1 MFYYTFN
8 NNLIISNTTIDR
20 DNFISIDEDWCK
32 NYHGKIFVLTSMD
45 CNISRRSFIVSNKD
59 LLFLEEE
66 DLNLLKSSSRN
77 NIIIPEW
84 LETAIKE
91 KRVIS
96 LNSNYPNFLDAITYS
111 SPKKWRVNV
120 VGLGD
125 VGATLLTGLRL
136 LGHDVISTLGI
147 YDKDS
152 KKIHRL
158 NFELSQILS
167 CDGKEN
173 NISIVP
179 LKEEDLFNC
188 DMFVFCVS
196 VGIPPVGK
204 EQEDVRL
211 VQFTGN
217 RNVLKVYGQM
227 ARKAKFKGIF
237 AVVSDPVD
245 LLCKSLFED
254 SNKNENGI
262 LDFQGLAPEQ
272 IRGYGLGVMNARAAY
287 YSNLREDTKN
297 YLQEGRAFGPHGEG
311 LIIANSIENFNEE
324 ASDFLTEKT
333 KTANLEVR
341 AVGFKP
347 YIAPALSS
355 GALSIIDTIKGNYHY
370 SSNFIGGTYMGCK
383 NRFLN
388 NCTENEILNIPKK
401 LMTKLENTYELLNYL
416 YNKK

>member
-59 LLFLEEE
+59 LLFLEKE

-254 SNKNENGI
+254 SNKNENGL

>member
-254 SNKNENGI
+254 SNKNENGL

>member
-59 LLFLEEE
+59 LLFLEKE

>member
-1 MFYYTFN
+1 MFYYIFN
-8 NNLIISNTTIDR
+8 NNLIISNKAADR
-20 DNFISIDEDWCK
+20 YNFVSMDEELCK
-32 NYHGKIFVLTSMD
+32 NYTGKIFALTSMD
-45 CNISRRSFIVSNKD
+45 CKISRKSFIVSNEN
-59 LLFLEEE
+59 LLFLEKE
-66 DLNLLKSSSRN
+66 DLNMLKSSDEIN
-77 NIIIPEW
+77 KIIPSW
-84 LETAIKE
+84 LKTAIKE

-96 LNSNYPNFLDAITYS
+96 LNTNYPNFLDVITYS
-111 SPKKWRVNV
+111 QPQKWKVNV

-136 LGHDVISTLGI
+136 LGHDVISDLGI

-152 KKIHRL
+152 KKVHRL

-204 EQEDVRL
+204 EDEDVRL

-217 RNVLKVYGQM
+217 RKVLKIYGQM
-227 ARKAKFKGIF
+227 ARKANFKGIF

-272 IRGYGLGVMNARAAY
+272 IRGYGLGVMNGRAVY
-287 YSNLREDTKN
+287 YSNFREDTKD
-297 YLQEGRAFGPHGEG
+297 YLKEGRAFGPHGEG
-311 LIIANSIENFNEE
+311 LIIANSIENFNED
-324 ASDFLTEKT
+324 ASGFLTEKT

-341 AVGFKP
+341 ATGFKP

-355 GALSIIDTIKGNYHY
+355 GALSIIDTIKNNYHY

-383 NRFLN
+383 NRFFN
-388 NCTENEILNIPKK
+388 GCTENEVLNIPKK
-401 LMTKLENTYELLNYL
+401 LMTKLENTYDLLNEL

>member
-401 LMTKLENTYELLNYL
+401 LMTKLENTYELLNYF